1 MSAASVE
8 FPRLL
13 AALPEATAMFQ
24 NTLPVES
31 LQPEDI
37 SNTVVFLASDQA
49 RFITG
54 VSLPVDAGTTSR

>member
-13 AALPEATAMFQ
+13 AALPEATAISR
-24 NTLPVES
+24 TRCRWSP